1 MLEDHLYDCDRVKK
15 LLMDNLVKARERMKK
30 FADLRR
36 TERSFEVGDK
46 VLLKLQ
52 PYRRSTARGAMPH
65 KLSPKFFGPYII
77 MEEIGAVAY
86 RLQLPPDARKHNVFH
101 VSQLKKFEGK
111 ELRVQYDPPLF
122 WKMKIKAPEI
132 ILDRRLITRRNR
144 PVTQVLISR

>member
-1 MLEDHLYDCDRVKK
+1 M
-15 LLMDNLVKARERMKK
+15 
-30 FADLRR
+30 
-36 TERSFEVGDK
+36 
-46 VLLKLQ
+46 
-52 PYRRSTARGAMPH
+52 
-65 KLSPKFFGPYII
+65 
-77 MEEIGAVAY
+77 
-86 RLQLPPDARKHNVFH
+86 PPDARKHNVFH